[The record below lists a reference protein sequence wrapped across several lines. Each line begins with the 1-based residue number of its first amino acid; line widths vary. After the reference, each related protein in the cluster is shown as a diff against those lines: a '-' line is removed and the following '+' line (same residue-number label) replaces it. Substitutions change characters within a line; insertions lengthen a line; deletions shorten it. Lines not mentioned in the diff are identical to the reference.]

1 MRDTRCDAPH
11 DLTVAKK
18 VESLVEEACH
28 SYDFQRTHSP
38 QATGKTLD
46 CFMEGTVSVN
56 TGQHRVTQTLCG
68 TNIWPSIDHGEIV
81 GKGCT

>member
-1 MRDTRCDAPH
+1 MKLGKVRATRCDAPH

-46 CFMEGTVSVN
+46 CFMEGTVSVKHW
-56 TGQHRVTQTLCG
+56 TAQSY
-68 TNIWPSIDHGEIV
+68 TNFVWYKYMAEH
-81 GKGCT
+81 